1 MHPALIVILSLI
13 GALLFLFFVVLRI
26 FKKIY
31 PVPMPWR
38 FAAILNNPGR
48 RRFLSPAKTL
58 RQIGVGQGM
67 RVLELGPGS
76 GFLTIEAARR
86 VGNSGMLYC
95 LDIEPE
101 LIVRLRDKT
110 AKAGLENVALIVG
123 NGECLPFADSI
134 FDLAFLVAVLGEMPN
149 KDIALRELHRVLCP
163 SGVLSI
169 SELLP
174 DPDYPLRGTTIAWA
188 RKAGFEPFQEFGTF
202 FAYVV
207 NFRRDHAKVR

>member
-1 MHPALIVILSLI
+1 MHPALIVILSLV
-13 GALLFLFFVVLRI
+13 GAVLFLFFVALRI

-38 FAAILNNPGR
+38 LASILDNPGR
-48 RRFLSPAKTL
+48 RRFLSPSKTL
-58 RQIGVGQGM
+58 RQMGIGQGM

-86 VGNSGMLYC
+86 VGDSGMLYC
-95 LDIEPE
+95 LDIEPA
-101 LIVRLRDKT
+101 LVVRLRQKT

-123 NGECLPFADSI
+123 NGECIPFADSI

-149 KDIALRELHRVLCP
+149 KDVALRELHRVLTP
-163 SGVLSI
+163 GGVLSI

-188 RKAGFEPFQEFGTF
+188 LKAGFEPFQEFGNF
-202 FAYVV
+202 FTYVV
-207 NFRRDHAKVR
+207 NFRRDHAQVR

>member
-1 MHPALIVILSLI
+1 MHPALIVILSI
-13 GALLFLFFVVLRI
+13 VGALLFIFFILIRI
-26 FKKIY
+26 VKKIH

-38 FAAILNNPGR
+38 LATILDNPGR
-48 RRFLSPAKTL
+48 RRFLSPSKTL
-58 RQIGVGQGM
+58 KQIGVEEGM
-67 RVLELGPGS
+67 KVLELGPGS

-86 VGNSGMLYC
+86 VGDSGKLYC
-95 LDIEPE
+95 LDIEPA
-101 LIVRLRDKT
+101 LIVKLREKT

-123 NGECLPFADSI
+123 NGECLPFASSS

-149 KDIALRELHRVLCP
+149 KDVALRELHRVLCP

-174 DPDYPLRGTTIAWA
+174 DPDYPLRTTTIAWA
-188 RKAGFEPFQEFGTF
+188 GKAGFEPFQELGNF

-207 NFRRDHAKVR
+207 NFRRGHAEVR